1 MINIKYVFGSPEQR
15 QLRLA
20 RAGLILADFRE
31 GSAGS
36 VHIGPSEG

>member
-1 MINIKYVFGSPEQR
+1 MIDVKRVFGSFEQI
-15 QLRLA
+15 RLA
-20 RAGLILADFRE
+20 RAGLILIDFRK